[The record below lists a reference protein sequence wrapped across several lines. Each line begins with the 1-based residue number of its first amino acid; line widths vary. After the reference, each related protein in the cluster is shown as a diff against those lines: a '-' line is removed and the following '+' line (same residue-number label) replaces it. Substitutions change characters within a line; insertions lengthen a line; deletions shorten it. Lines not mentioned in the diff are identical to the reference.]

1 MKSVLYIASLV
12 FAIIAIG
19 ALSYNYISTEPTTN
33 VITKSSDT
41 NNTGIK
47 VNGEWELTVYN
58 KDGSIEETHEFTND
72 LTDEGKELLLALL
85 TGQYDA
91 DPNTYPI
98 SWIINFGDPIIGSAE
113 LDNEMKCA
121 EYNDDGTRVRASV
134 TIDGSGSTFTI
145 SSACTLKETYDTK
158 DSLKTSY
165 IPAVRTKWCFS
176 TCFWYN
182 SVVDG
187 IKTFGGGAY
196 KGELFYAQPHA
207 STGYF
212 TKKLFDPYEIPVTE
226 GQMIATNVKISF
238 K

>member
-98 SWIINFGDPIIGSAE
+98 SWVINIDVMGLNV
-113 LDNEMKCA
+113 LDNVMTCTEF
-121 EYNDDGTRVRASV
+121 NDEGTDLKYASV
-134 TIDGSGSTFTI
+134 TIEGMPESAFTI
-145 SSACTLKETYDTK
+145 SSACTLKEIDDTK

-165 IPAVRTKWCFS
+165 IGSVRTEWCFS
-176 TCFWYN
+176 SCFWYN
-182 SVVDG
+182 TVVDG
-187 IKTFGGGAY
+187 IKTFGGGTF
-196 KGELFYAQPHA
+196 KGELFLNQPHA
-207 STGYF
+207 NTGDF
-212 TKKLFDPYEIPVTE
+212 TQKLFDAYELPVTE

>member
-72 LTDEGKELLLALL
+72 LTWEGEELLLALL

-98 SWIINFGDPIIGSAE
+98 SWVINVAVKGTLAD
-113 LDNEMKCA
+113 DNLMTCTEF
-121 EYNDDGTRVRASV
+121 NDEGTDLKYASV
-134 TIDGSGSTFTI
+134 TIDGSGSAFTI
-145 SSACTLKETYDTK
+145 SSACTLKETDDTK

-165 IPAVRTKWCFS
+165 IPWVGTEWCFS
-176 TCFWYN
+176 SCYFAN
-182 SVVDG
+182 SEVEG
-187 IKTFGGGAY
+187 IKSFKGGIEGHKNSGQFTTKSFDAY
-196 KGELFYAQPHA
+196 EL
-207 STGYF
+207 
-212 TKKLFDPYEIPVTE
+212 PVTE